1 MNSDPLDPVDS
12 VGPPSPLDPSAGP
25 DPSDLSG
32 LLARMQDEALAW
44 VREEPLKAVAL
55 AAAAGAL
62 LALCL
67 PARADAR
74 DDPA

>member
-1 MNSDPLDPVDS
+1 MNSDPLDPLDPVDP
-12 VGPPSPLDPSAGP
+12 VGPPSPLDPAAGP
-25 DPSDLSG
+25 DLSG

>member
-1 MNSDPLDPVDS
+1 M
-12 VGPPSPLDPSAGP
+12 SPDLP
-25 DPSDLSG
+25 DLPAETPDLPDLPG
-32 LLARMQDEALAW
+32 LLARMQDDALAW

-67 PARADAR
+67 PARADVS
-74 DDPA
+74 DGPA

>member
-1 MNSDPLDPVDS
+1 MSTDL
-12 VGPPSPLDPSAGP
+12 P
-25 DPSDLSG
+25 DLPDLPAETPDLPG
-32 LLARMQDEALAW
+32 LLARMQDDALAW

-67 PARADAR
+67 PARADVS
-74 DDPA
+74 DGPA

>member
-25 DPSDLSG
+25 DLSG

-74 DDPA
+74 DDTA

>member
-1 MNSDPLDPVDS
+1 MSTDL
-12 VGPPSPLDPSAGP
+12 P
-25 DPSDLSG
+25 DLPG
-32 LLARMQDEALAW
+32 LLARMQDDALAW

-67 PARADAR
+67 PASADVS
-74 DDPA
+74 DGPA